1 MSDGASRRGL
11 PVGYTPRWL
20 TASSWEE
27 DGILEVDADALSG
40 WGSWPRAVREA
51 LDTAQRYGLPQEAAM
66 FYPSAH
72 GAPFTVVDDP
82 SGNRYWRLGQHDA
95 QLNPGYYVSEYV
107 LDSDGRVLLLDPSL
121 PKPRFVNSSLIAF
134 LDALAA
140 WDYRCEHVDDF
151 DDLDDDEDEGEDE
164 GDDEDATDPSEAARI
179 AFGLEIRDRLRELD
193 PPAFEMDTWWDR
205 VYEEVE
211 LDAI

>member
-1 MSDGASRRGL
+1 M
-11 PVGYTPRWL
+11 GYTPRWL
-20 TASSWEE
+20 NASSWEE
-27 DGILEVDADALSG
+27 DGVLELDADALSG
-40 WGSWPRAVREA
+40 SAGWPQAVREA
-51 LDTAQRYGLPQEAAM
+51 LAVAREFGLPQEAAM
-66 FYPSAH
+66 FYPSTG
-72 GAPFTVVDDP
+72 GAPFTAVSDQ

-95 QLNPGYYVSEYV
+95 QLNPGYHVSEYV
-107 LDSDGRVLLLDPSL
+107 LDGDGRVLLLDPSL
-121 PKPRFVNSSLIAF
+121 PEPRFVNSSLIAF

-151 DDLDDDEDEGEDE
+151 DDLESEDDEDDE
-164 GDDEDATDPSEAARI
+164 DPSEAARV

>member
-1 MSDGASRRGL
+1 M
-11 PVGYTPRWL
+11 GYTPRWL

-27 DGILEVDADALSG
+27 DGILELDADALSG
-40 WGSWPRAVREA
+40 SDSWPEAVREA
-51 LDTAQRYGLPQEAAM
+51 LGTAQRYGLPREAAM
-66 FYPSAH
+66 FYPSTH
-72 GAPFTVVDDP
+72 GAPFTVVSDP
-82 SGNRYWRLGQHDA
+82 SGHRYWRLGQHDA
-95 QLNPGYYVSEYV
+95 QLNPGYHVPEYV

-151 DDLDDDEDEGEDE
+151 DDLESEEDEDEDDEDEDE
-164 GDDEDATDPSEAARI
+164 DDEDEDEDAMDPSEAARI